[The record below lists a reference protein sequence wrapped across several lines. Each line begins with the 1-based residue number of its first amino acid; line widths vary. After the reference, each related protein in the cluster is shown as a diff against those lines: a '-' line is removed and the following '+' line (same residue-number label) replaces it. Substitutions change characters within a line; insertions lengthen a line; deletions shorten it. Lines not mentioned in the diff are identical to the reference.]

1 MPKLKTNKSAAK
13 RFKLTKTGQFKRG
26 RAFRRHLLTHKTAKQ
41 KRQLRRALLVEPGD
55 LARIRRMLPYS

>member
-13 RFKLTKTGQFKRG
+13 RFKLTKSGQFKRG
-26 RAFRRHLLTHKTAKQ
+26 QAYRRHLLTHKSAKQ

>member
-26 RAFRRHLLTHKTAKQ
+26 RAFRRHLLTHKTPKQ
-41 KRQLRRALLVEPGD
+41 KRQLRRALLVSSGD
-55 LARIRRMLPYS
+55 YARIRRMLPYS